1 MDIKKNLVEFN
12 KTTFYK
18 GLNATYGKIPVKLE
32 VYLDFQDDG
41 DYFKRGHSSTLKPF
55 GGRGVSPYFIK
66 LGLFAGL
73 DKMYRVSDIGH
84 FLEALERLHSYHF
97 SKNFILEP
105 TKMYF
110 EKFDKK
116 ILEFLSNFKIRRERR
131 GDGSRAVPTSLSSNE
146 VVLAPDESERLLD
159 FIWDDIGSMRL
170 CKQSNNF
177 CFENDINIKISIKK
191 KDQLNLMHVDYSEY
205 GDFEPVAINFKYIVF
220 KYKKLIVKLP
230 EGKRELFIN
239 LYNFKN
245 EENIVVFRIEENE
258 KKLFQKNFLEKYSEQ
273 FNISMDSTV
282 KEEIAAN
289 SLQSRVY
296 FDVAPKGIVS
306 KIEFSYA
313 EKIINPLDDVEANK
327 SFREFESEGKVLDEL
342 KNFGFREHGWLF
354 LLDDVEKI
362 MFLLTDNLKNIK
374 KLAEVYYSQDFKK
387 LHVKN
392 LSSLG
397 MELSEDGSI
406 IHMNINLENVSD
418 EELAELLE
426 SIKKGKKYYR
436 LRNGS
441 IINLGSV
448 ESSKLIDLINSLD
461 INKDSINGGVF
472 DIPVNKC
479 LYIDN
484 YLREKGVENVEIDSR
499 LGCLMKSVLK
509 PEDAEVELDEPL
521 KGILRNYQM
530 IGVKWLKSMARY
542 SFGGILADDMGL
554 GKTLQVLA
562 FISSEKERD
571 LPCMVVAPTSIIYNW
586 KMEAE
591 KFTPEL
597 KVLVVTGIKEKRTL
611 LICGCNEYDLV
622 ITSYGALK
630 NDIEDYKKIKFS
642 YVFVDEAQNIKNPM
656 TLNANSVKSLKA
668 KCCFALTGT
677 PIENRLTELWS
688 IFDFIMPGYLFDKN
702 KFVNTYEEPI
712 IREKNLDKMN
722 ELSSFIKPFIIRRLK
737 RDVLNELPE
746 KIETN
751 YIAGMTDKQKKLY
764 AAYYK
769 ELKNELIAKID
780 EYGIEKNHIEI
791 LSALTRLRQ
800 ICAHPGTFL
809 EDYDGGSCK
818 LDLAMEI
825 ITESINSGHS
835 ILLFSQFTKMLK
847 IIRDELEN
855 KNINYYYLDGAM
867 KAEERIIEIDN
878 FNSDREAVFLISLK
892 AGGTGLNLTKADMVI
907 HFDPWWN
914 PAVEDQASDRVH
926 RIGQKN
932 VVQVYKLLTE
942 GTIEEKIAQLQE
954 RKRDLI
960 GSIIKPGENFLN
972 KLSEDEIRELFGIEQ

>member
-1 MDIKKNLVEFN
+1 MDFNNKQVEFN

-18 GLNATYGKIPVKLE
+18 GLNATFGKIPIKLE

-41 DYFKRGHSSTLKPF
+41 GF
-55 GGRGVSPYFIK
+55 VK
-66 LGLFAGL
+66 LGLFAGM
-73 DKMYRVSDIGH
+73 DKMYRVSDVGH
-84 FLEALERLHSYHF
+84 FLEAIEGLHLYHF

-105 TKMYF
+105 SKMYF
-110 EKFDKK
+110 EKVDKK
-116 ILEFLSNFKIRRERR
+116 ILEFLSNLKIRRKYNGAEFDSERQELH
-131 GDGSRAVPTSLSSNE
+131 TNE
-146 VVLAPDESERLLD
+146 VVLDEAESERLLD
-159 FIWDDIGSMRL
+159 FIWDDIGSIRF
-170 CKQSNNF
+170 CKQSDKF
-177 CFENDINIKISIKK
+177 RFENDISIKITIEKR
-191 KDQLNLMHVDYSEY
+191 DETNLMSMDYSEY
-205 GDFEPVAINFKYIVF
+205 GDFEPVAINFRYIAF
-220 KYKKLIVKLP
+220 KNRRLIVKLP

-245 EENIVVFRIEENE
+245 EENIVFFRIGANE
-258 KKLFQKNFLEKYSEQ
+258 KKLFQKNFINKYGDE
-273 FNISMDSTV
+273 FKISMDSAV
-282 KEEIAAN
+282 KKEIMAN
-289 SLQSRVY
+289 SLITRIY

-306 KIEFSYA
+306 KVEFCY
-313 EKIINPLDDVEANK
+313 ENKIINPLDDVEANK
-327 SFREFESEGKVLDEL
+327 SFREFDSEEKVLHEL
-342 KNFGFREHGWLF
+342 KFYGFREHGRLF
-354 LLDDVEKI
+354 LLDDAQKI
-362 MFLLTDNLKNIK
+362 MFLLTDKLVELKKIS
-374 KLAEVYYSQDFKK
+374 EVYYSEDFKK
-387 LHVKN
+387 LYVKS
-392 LSSLG
+392 LSG
-397 MELSEDGSI
+397 MGLKLSEDGSV

-418 EELAELLE
+418 EELAELLDA
-426 SIKKGKKYYR
+426 IKTGKKYYR
-436 LRNGS
+436 LKNGS
-441 IINLGSV
+441 IINLSSV
-448 ESSKLIDLINSLD
+448 ESGKFIDLINSLE
-461 INKDSINGGVF
+461 INKNSINGGVF
-472 DIPVNKC
+472 EIPLNRC

-484 YLREKGVENVEIDSR
+484 YLKEKGVENVEIESR
-499 LGCLMKSVLK
+499 LGALIKSVSN
-509 PEDAEVELDEPL
+509 PEDAEVVLDEAL
-521 KGILRNYQM
+521 KEVLRNYQLV
-530 IGVKWLKSMARY
+530 GVKWLKSMASY

-554 GKTLQVLA
+554 GKTLQILA
-562 FISSEKERD
+562 FIVSEKDRE

-586 KMEAE
+586 KAEAE
-591 KFTPEL
+591 KFVPQL
-597 KVLVVTGIKEKRTL
+597 KVIVVTGTKDKRTL

-656 TLNANSVKSLKA
+656 TLNANSVKSLRA

-677 PIENRLTELWS
+677 PIENRLTEIWS
-688 IFDFIMPGYLFDKN
+688 IFDFIMPGYLYDRN
-702 KFVNTYEEPI
+702 KFVSVYEDPI
-712 IREKNLDKMN
+712 TREKNSDKMN
-722 ELSSFIKPFIIRRLK
+722 ELSNLIKPFILRRLK
-737 RDVLNELPE
+737 RDVLSELPE
-746 KIETN
+746 KIEIN
-751 YIAGMTDKQKKLY
+751 YISEMTDKQKKLY

-809 EDYDGGSCK
+809 DDYDGGSGK

-855 KNINYYYLDGAM
+855 NNINYYYLDGVM
-867 KAEERIIEIDN
+867 KPEERVMEIDN

-914 PAVEDQASDRVH
+914 PAVEDQASDRAY

-972 KLSEDEIRELFGIEQ
+972 KLSEYEIRELFGIVPVSL